1 VTPSSK
7 CMQYKLTLSPLQII
21 WMVPMYFRGNMNFMS
36 SITKIMYP
44 GLKYEILTFEMSLF
58 TKQKTKTKWNE
69 KNKTIKCFC
78 HKNVSKLASY
88 LVCTH
93 DIIIHGK
100 RKFIKKHDHCDYSW
114 SKYAAIHN
122 WYLWKLKY
130 RRPPQLSYFFC
141 K

>member
-1 VTPSSK
+1 
-7 CMQYKLTLSPLQII
+7 
-21 WMVPMYFRGNMNFMS
+21 MVPMYFRGNMNFMS

-58 TKQKTKTKWNE
+58 TQTKNKKRNE

-100 RKFIKKHDHCDYSW
+100 RKFIKNMT
-114 SKYAAIHN
+114 AATTRGQNMLPYIIDTCEN
-122 WYLWKLKY
+122 
-130 RRPPQLSYFFC
+130 
-141 K
+141 